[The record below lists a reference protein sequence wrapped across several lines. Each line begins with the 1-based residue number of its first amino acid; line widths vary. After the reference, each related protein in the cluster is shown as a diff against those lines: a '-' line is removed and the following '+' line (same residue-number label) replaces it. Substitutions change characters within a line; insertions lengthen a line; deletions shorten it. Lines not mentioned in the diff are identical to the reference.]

1 MNKLIIAT
9 TALIV
14 VASSC
19 QAEMLIGAD
28 AEVEIKKNSTTKNYE
43 TVTTLGLNFATDQEL
58 AFGGFNIDS
67 KDGGTFALDE
77 WNIGTTIGVAKV
89 SFGKQ
94 GGIFPEDISD
104 TGNGS
109 VATITMNESL
119 SVEAY
124 GLSVALGLDDYKNDV
139 FGNNDNIQ
147 VAYTIDGETLDV
159 TAGID
164 YNIDTEESVYGT
176 RVDLSASNIAVGG
189 IMTYGTNLK
198 TVAYE
203 ADATIMGVTAY
214 INGDQ
219 NDMTENVGAGYEME
233 VGGLTTELDMNYN
246 FDAEQV
252 TPKFT
257 VGFSF

>member
-14 VASSC
+14 ASSSC

-43 TVTTLGLNFATDQEL
+43 TLTTLGLNFSANQEL

-67 KDGGTFALDE
+67 KDGNTFALDE
-77 WNIGTTIGVAKV
+77 WNIGTTLGVAKV

-104 TGNGS
+104 KGNGS
-109 VATITMNESL
+109 VETIAMKESL
-119 SVEAY
+119 LVEAY
-124 GLSVALGLDDYKNDV
+124 GVSFALGLDDYKNDV

-176 RVDLSASNIAVGG
+176 RVDVETSYVAVGG

-203 ADATIMGVTAY
+203 ADATILGVTAY

-219 NDMTENVGAGYEME
+219 NDMTENAGASYAME
-233 VGGLTTELDMNYN
+233 VSGLTTEFDMNYN
-246 FDAEQV
+246 FDAEEV